1 MTQTKTT
8 LKTQGINC
16 QGCATAARSAVEK
29 LTGVTQ
35 VQFDL
40 PEKTVT
46 VTHDTVVD
54 PAEVARALTRAGYAA
69 Q

>member
-1 MTQTKTT
+1 MTQTKKT

-16 QGCATAARSAVEK
+16 QRCATAARSAVEK
-29 LTGVTQ
+29 LPGVTQ
-35 VQFDL
+35 AQFDL

-46 VTHDTVVD
+46 VTHDTAVD
-54 PAEVARALTRAGYAA
+54 SADVARALTRAGYAA

>member
-8 LKTQGINC
+8 LKTQGIKC
-16 QGCATAARSAVEK
+16 EGCATAARSAVEK
-29 LTGVTQ
+29 LPGVTQ

-40 PEKTVT
+40 PGKTAT

-54 PAEVARALTRAGYAA
+54 RTEVARALTQAGFPAE
-69 Q
+69 